1 MFLVSAATSISPSMT
16 EINKSKFTFSQKLIA
31 YVLFLSIVVR
41 FIFCQLTKNLNDE
54 KQFQEFR
61 YFSFAGFIGFL
72 IALGINEVLSLPN
85 LAIVAIWMILF

>member
-1 MFLVSAATSISPSMT
+1 M
-16 EINKSKFTFSQKLIA
+16 
-31 YVLFLSIVVR
+31 FLSIVVR

-85 LAIVAIWMILF
+85 LAIVAIWMILFVITELLGKAFHFSNWFKA